1 MADMFKEAGLIPNNI
16 YFSNAWIYNGLIK
29 NSDYEPNYY
38 VNHSGRAIG
47 SYTYWGAIGE
57 KYGVVSKRYDNRYKT
72 QINNT
77 DAIFV
82 VGNLKNGV
90 VEGSIG

>member
-38 VNHSGRAIG
+38 VNHSSGAVG
-47 SYTYWGAIGE
+47 SDSYWGAIGE
-57 KYGVVSKRYDNRYKT
+57 KYGVVSEHYYYGAKT
-72 QINNT
+72 PN
-77 DAIFV
+77 
-82 VGNLKNGV
+82 GNH
-90 VEGSIG
+90 